1 LLCTLPRILV
11 CEPLKNLEVRL
22 GVSPSTR
29 QLPFQQHYRTLAD
42 VGDAVV
48 RSYPLSSKGKSEI
61 RTVFVPEQLIPT

>member
-1 LLCTLPRILV
+1 LSALIYVSLTLATIGVDLLI
-11 CEPLKNLEVRL
+11 
-22 GVSPSTR
+22 PSNR